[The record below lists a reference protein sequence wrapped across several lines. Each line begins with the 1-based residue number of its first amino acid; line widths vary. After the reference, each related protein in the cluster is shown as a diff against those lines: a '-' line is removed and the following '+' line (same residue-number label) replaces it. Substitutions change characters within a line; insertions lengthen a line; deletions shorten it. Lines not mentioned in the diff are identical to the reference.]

1 MPLQIRPLDGPFG
14 AQATGVDLRE
24 PLAAADRDALN
35 RALVDNVVLVIRDQD
50 FTPQQYM
57 DAARNFGTPM
67 EQHYS
72 QFNMRGLPQLSVLSS
87 RDSERDADGKVHLR
101 GTECWHTDHT
111 NRERPPKI
119 TMLYAV
125 QMPSK
130 GGDTSFADMRAAY
143 RDLPEDLRRR
153 VAGMQTVN
161 RLDRHG
167 NASAE
172 DRARYDR
179 GHVHPMV
186 RTHPESGVKALY
198 FHPTKTERIVG
209 MEPGES
215 LAFIDDLLARIIRPE
230 IVYRHRWRVGDMLL
244 CDNRQA
250 LHQAHADYD
259 PDEGRVVYR
268 IILEGDRPV

>member
-1 MPLQIRPLDGPFG
+1 MPLSIRPLADNLG
-14 AQATGVDLRE
+14 AEATGVDLRR
-24 PLAAADRDALN
+24 PLAPEDREALN
-35 RALVDNVVLVIRDQD
+35 RALVDNVVLVIRDQS
-50 FTPQQYM
+50 FTPHEYM
-57 DAARNFGTPM
+57 AAARNFGTPM
-67 EQHYS
+67 DQHYS
-72 QFNMRGLPQLSVLSS
+72 QFNMPDLPQLSVLSS

-125 QMPSK
+125 RMPSK

-143 RDLPEDLRRR
+143 RALPDELKRR
-153 VAGMQTVN
+153 VEGMKTVN
-161 RLDRHG
+161 TLDRH
-167 NASAE
+167 A
-172 DRARYDR
+172 RALDADKEKYAA

-209 MEPGES
+209 MEPDES
-215 LAFIDDLLARIIRPE
+215 QAFIDDLLERIIRPE
-230 IVYRHRWRVGDMLL
+230 IVYRHKWRVGDMLL

-250 LHQAHADYD
+250 LHVAHADYD
-259 PDEGRVVYR
+259 PDEGRLVYR
-268 IILEGDRPV
+268 IILEGDRPC